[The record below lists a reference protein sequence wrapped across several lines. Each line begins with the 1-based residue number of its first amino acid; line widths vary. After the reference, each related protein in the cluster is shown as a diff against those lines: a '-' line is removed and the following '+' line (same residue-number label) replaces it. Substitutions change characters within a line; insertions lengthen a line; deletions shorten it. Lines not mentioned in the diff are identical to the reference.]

1 VRFKNGVLL
10 GGKFLQKPT
19 RKIPHTG
26 VTLLFEEEIYQSDEI
41 RARVADRERLF
52 FTLFFL
58 FFGVFVFFC
67 F

>member
-1 VRFKNGVLL
+1 MEFFCMGGNSFKNRHVKYL
-10 GGKFLQKPT
+10 T
-19 RKIPHTG
+19 IG

-41 RARVADRERLF
+41 RARVADRERLS